1 VTATLTAFATA
12 LAGVLLAGVM
22 YFKPLVSPVA
32 VAHAA
37 RPIYTFLVNRWYVD
51 ELYHGIFVLPTLG
64 AARFISAIDTQV
76 IDRFINVLAWTA
88 KRVASVDAWFDRVV
102 VDGIVN
108 LAGRATWKAGLE
120 LKRMQTGNL
129 RQYVMFIVVGTV
141 AIFVLATLLFRTSVA
156 G

>member
-1 VTATLTAFATA
+1 
-12 LAGVLLAGVM
+12 M
-22 YFKPLVSPVA
+22 
-32 VAHAA
+32 
-37 RPIYTFLVNRWYVD
+37 
-51 ELYHGIFVLPTLG
+51 
-64 AARFISAIDTQV
+64 

-141 AIFVLATLLFRTSVA
+141 AIFVLATLLFRTSFA